1 MYKNVIKRLI
11 DIIISLMLI
20 PFILILIIPVALFI
34 KLEDHGDVFYNA
46 ERYGCNMKKFKMF
59 KFRSMKMNAPD
70 VRNADGTTF
79 NSEKDVRLTKIG
91 GFLRKTSIDE
101 LPQIFNVLLGDMSF
115 VGPRPSPMGNEN
127 TYTDFIRKKFGVRP
141 GITGYNQALK
151 RNSATLEERYRND
164 VYYAAAATE
173 AFRAYGIPARYVEG
187 YYLSADQIQK
197 EESGTN
203 TLTGADAH
211 AWVEVYFDGV
221 GWLPLDTTP
230 GYYYDAVSLQQMI
243 SAPDQVNK
251 NAVLEDPSFEANQAT
266 DTTGSRRNGD
276 ALKRVAVRMGAVI
289 LGGVTLLIIL
299 ALVLLGVLEIGRIWD
314 YESMHRKYERV
325 DQKEKIHMM
334 SEKMEK
340 LLEFR

>member
-46 ERYGCNMKKFKMF
+46 ERYGC
-59 KFRSMKMNAPD
+59 MKMNAPD

-164 VYYAAAATE
+164 VYYAE
-173 AFRAYGIPARYVEG
+173 HVSFLLDCRI
-187 YYLSADQIQK
+187 IIM
-197 EESGTN
+197 
-203 TLTGADAH
+203 TLKS
-211 AWVEVYFDGV
+211 VLRRENVY
-221 GWLPLDTTP
+221 
-230 GYYYDAVSLQQMI
+230 
-243 SAPDQVNK
+243 K
-251 NAVLEDPSFEANQAT
+251 N
-266 DTTGSRRNGD
+266 
-276 ALKRVAVRMGAVI
+276 
-289 LGGVTLLIIL
+289 
-299 ALVLLGVLEIGRIWD
+299 
-314 YESMHRKYERV
+314 
-325 DQKEKIHMM
+325 
-334 SEKMEK
+334 
-340 LLEFR
+340 